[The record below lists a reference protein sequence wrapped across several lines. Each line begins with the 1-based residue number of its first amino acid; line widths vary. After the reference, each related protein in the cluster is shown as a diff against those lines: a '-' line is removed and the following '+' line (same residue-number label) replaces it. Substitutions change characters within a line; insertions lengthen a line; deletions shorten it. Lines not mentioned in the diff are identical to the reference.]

1 MPDMEHLHDPVDY
14 GIVNPPTGRPPIKR
28 TTDSQ
33 VEIL

>member
-1 MPDMEHLHDPVDY
+1 MPDMEHLHNPVDY